1 MAKIDGLQD
10 EKVGPAFQMCWR
22 IGNQH
27 SLTIALTF
35 SVKKLLT
42 VLKNDKIHI
51 SYIFHALYWRRTFAQ

>member
-27 SLTIALTF
+27 SLDSTDVLGKETAYCF
-35 SVKKLLT
+35 KK
-42 VLKNDKIHI
+42 
-51 SYIFHALYWRRTFAQ
+51 